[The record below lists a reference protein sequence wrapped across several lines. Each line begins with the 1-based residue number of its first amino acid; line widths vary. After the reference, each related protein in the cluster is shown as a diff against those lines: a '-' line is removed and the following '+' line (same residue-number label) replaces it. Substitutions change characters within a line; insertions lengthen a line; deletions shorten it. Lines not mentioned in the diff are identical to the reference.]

1 MNLHLTPPSHLLGS
15 GESVPMSVHPAEG
28 MRSEEGWAVSDLGR
42 FGMSVSERAE
52 YVLKNSLTNYRASV

>member
-1 MNLHLTPPSHLLGS
+1 
-15 GESVPMSVHPAEG
+15 MSVHPAEG

-52 YVLKNSLTNYRASV
+52 YVLKNSLTNYRARV